1 MSVAKVCALAV
12 LVAACAGTSGGG
24 PTSTSAGGADTTATT
39 EQATTTSAA
48 TGDAST
54 TTPDAGDLPELAQY
68 LATIEHG
75 LEGTG
80 LEGAA
85 FDEPES
91 LIRTGALFCDLLD
104 EGFGPV
110 DVLRGWVAALAT
122 DGHTPSEDDLF
133 LGGVV
138 LGSAVKFLCPEHLED
153 LELARLTTET

>member
-1 MSVAKVCALAV
+1 MSAAKVCALVV
-12 LVAACAGTSGGG
+12 LLTACAGASDGDATAS
-24 PTSTSAGGADTTATT
+24 SAAGGDTTVATGQTATSVPPVPTATT
-39 EQATTTSAA
+39 TPE
-48 TGDAST
+48 TGEIPT
-54 TTPDAGDLPELAQY
+54 LAQY

-91 LIRTGALFCDLLD
+91 LIRTGVLFCDLLD

-122 DGHTPSEDDLF
+122 DGLVPSEDDLF

-138 LGSAVKFLCPEHLED
+138 LGSAVKFLCPEHLGD
-153 LELARLTTET
+153 LELARGTPGS